1 MKKVI
6 FALGVLFVFACSK
19 TEVPSTPP
27 VVVVQEE
34 AIKFTTN
41 IDTGTYNVADTLPLI
56 VTVSSKLPSA
66 GVLYSLLVNWTD
78 SSKQIFKLDT
88 SLTVSSLSLNI
99 PGLKKSGNYSLSVT
113 VTSKS
118 TTSNSLNKSISLV
131 NNPLGRFM
139 GYKVD
144 QVALALSKQKDFGR
158 SYWRNNTYM
167 ADVVTSAFL
176 RHAVVN
182 SVVTTSTVFHGSFQ
196 AVTAG
201 DFNNDGYID
210 FFNAGGTYKASGNA
224 TSFLIWD
231 PAKKV
236 FIDTT
241 LFNDKTRNFGGNRH
255 NCVPIYLNDDNF
267 VDIIIFDNGDEG
279 ISNSPNEPIR
289 IVLSDGKGGY
299 DLKAIETNE
308 NYTTAWG
315 GFSNFLYGNK
325 KEGGDVGDLN
335 GDSIPDLVLFCNS
348 QTYIYWGI
356 KSYPFF
362 TQSNH
367 AQFFADIQN
376 FGSLSNNGFGE
387 SAPRCT
393 NNAYNGSI
401 YDVNNDGKNDI
412 ILGSTEDLN
421 NNLFP
426 VKERVLLNLGN
437 GRFNNNSVIEL
448 PSYFKPV
455 QGNPG
460 NLDFVLDDV
469 NGDGLKDII
478 TINYTGGGQGYGIYW
493 DLFIYFQNS
502 DGTFKID
509 QSSIK
514 FTLNSNRNIV
524 GNYKRFICYFDINGD
539 GQKDILL
546 TESVNWSSTVIKTA
560 FIRTGNQFIEQD
572 YFQFDPYAKS
582 ILSILLGRW
591 K

>member
-1 MKKVI
+1 
-6 FALGVLFVFACSK
+6 
-19 TEVPSTPP
+19 
-27 VVVVQEE
+27 
-34 AIKFTTN
+34 
-41 IDTGTYNVADTLPLI
+41 
-56 VTVSSKLPSA
+56 
-66 GVLYSLLVNWTD
+66 
-78 SSKQIFKLDT
+78 
-88 SLTVSSLSLNI
+88 LSI
-99 PGLKKSGNYSLSVT
+99 PGLKKSGAYSLSVT

-118 TTSNSLNKSISLV
+118 TSTNTLNKSIPVV

-144 QVALALSKQKDFGR
+144 INALSVSRQKDFGR

-176 RHAVVN
+176 RHAIIK
-182 SVVTTSTVFHGSFQ
+182 SVVTTTTVFRGSIQ

-210 FFNAGGTYKASGNA
+210 FFNAGGTYNSTGNA
-224 TSFLIWD
+224 ASFLIWD
-231 PAKKV
+231 RTKKV

-241 LFNDKTRNFGGNRH
+241 LFNDKTRNFGGNRN
-255 NCVPIYLNDDNF
+255 NCVPIYLNDDNY

-289 IVLSDGKGGY
+289 IILSDGKGGY

-335 GDSIPDLVLFCNS
+335 GDGIPDLVLFCNS

-356 KSYPFF
+356 KTFPFF
-362 TQSNH
+362 TQADH
-367 AQFFADIQN
+367 AQFFADTQN
-376 FGSLSNNGFGE
+376 FGYLSNNGFGE
-387 SAPRCT
+387 KAPRCT
-393 NNAYNGSI
+393 NNAFNGSI

-412 ILGSTEDLN
+412 ILGSSEDLN

-437 GRFNNNSVIEL
+437 GRFNNSSVIEL
-448 PSYFKPV
+448 PSYIKSV
-455 QGNPG
+455 QGRSG
-460 NLDFVLDDV
+460 NLDFVLDDI

-478 TINYTGGGQGYGIYW
+478 TINYTGGNSGYGIYW
-493 DLFIYFQNS
+493 DLFIYFQNT

-514 FTLNSNRNIV
+514 FTLNSDRNIV
-524 GNYKRFICYFDINGD
+524 GNYKRYICYFDINGD

-546 TESVNWSSTVIKTA
+546 TESVNWPSTVVKTV
-560 FIRTGNQFIEQD
+560 FIRTGNQFMEQD
-572 YFQFDPYAKS
+572 YFQFDPYATS
-582 ILSILLGRW
+582 IKTLI
-591 K
+591 KN

>member
-1 MKKVI
+1 MKRVI

-19 TEVPSTPP
+19 TEVPATPP

-41 IDTGTYNVADTLPLI
+41 LDTGTYNVADTLPLV

-66 GVLYSLLVNWTD
+66 GVLYSIMVNWTD
-78 SSKQIFKLDT
+78 SSKQIFKLDS
-88 SLTVSSLSLNI
+88 SLTVSSLRLNI
-99 PGLKKSGNYSLSVT
+99 PGLKKSGAYSLSVT

-118 TTSNSLNKSISLV
+118 TPTNTINKSISVV

-139 GYKVD
+139 GYRVD
-144 QVALALSKQKDFGR
+144 QAALAFSRQKDFGR

-167 ADVVTSAFL
+167 ADVVTSAFS

-182 SVVTTSTVFHGSFQ
+182 SVVTTSTVFHGSLQ

-210 FFNAGGTYKASGNA
+210 FFNAGGTYNSTGNA
-224 TSFLIWD
+224 ASFLIWD
-231 PAKKV
+231 PTKKV

-241 LFNDKTRNFGGNRH
+241 LFNDKTRNFGGNRN
-255 NCVPIYLNDDNF
+255 NCVPIYLNDDNY

-289 IVLSDGKGGY
+289 IILSDGKGGY

-315 GFSNFLYGNK
+315 GYSNFLYGNK

-335 GDSIPDLVLFCNS
+335 GDGIPDLVLFCNS

-356 KSYPFF
+356 KTFPFF
-362 TQSNH
+362 SQANH
-367 AQFFADIQN
+367 AQIFADTQN
-376 FGSLSNNGFGE
+376 FGYLSNNGFGE
-387 SAPRCT
+387 QAPYCSE
-393 NNAYNGSI
+393 NAYNGFI

-412 ILGSTEDLN
+412 ILGSSEDLN
-421 NNLFP
+421 NTNPFT
-426 VKERVLLNLGN
+426 KQRVLFNLG
-437 GRFNNNSVIEL
+437 GGKFNNSSAKEL
-448 PSYFKPV
+448 PLYPKSVPGIPV
-455 QGNPG
+455 NV
-460 NLDFVLDDV
+460 DFVCDDV

-546 TESVNWSSTVIKTA
+546 TESVNWSSTVVKTA
-560 FIRTGNQFIEQD
+560 FIRTGNQFVEQD
-572 YFQFDPYAKS
+572 YFQYDPYATSIKS
-582 ILSILLGRW
+582 LI
-591 K
+591 KN

>member
-1 MKKVI
+1 MIRVI
-6 FALGVLFVFACSK
+6 FALVMLFVFACSK
-19 TEVPSTPP
+19 TEVPKTPP

-41 IDTGTYNVADTLPLI
+41 LDTGTYNVTDTLPLV

-66 GVLYSLLVNWTD
+66 GVLYSIMVNWTD
-78 SSKQIFKLDT
+78 SSKQIFKLDS

-99 PGLKKSGNYSLSVT
+99 PGLKKSGAYSLSVT

-118 TTSNSLNKSISLV
+118 TPTNTINKSISVV

-144 QVALALSKQKDFGR
+144 INALAMSRQKDFGR

-167 ADVVTSAFL
+167 ADIVTSAFL
-176 RHAVVN
+176 RHAVVK
-182 SVVTTSTVFHGSFQ
+182 SVITTSSVFNGSFQ

-210 FFNAGGTYKASGNA
+210 FFNAGGTYNASGNA
-224 TSFLIWD
+224 ASFLIWD
-231 PAKKV
+231 RTKKV

-255 NCVPIYLNDDNF
+255 NCVPIYLNDDNY

-279 ISNSPNEPIR
+279 ISNSTNEPIR
-289 IVLSDGKGGY
+289 IILSDGKGGY

-315 GFSNFLYGNK
+315 GFNNFLYGNK

-335 GDSIPDLVLFCNS
+335 GDGIPDLVLFCNS

-356 KSYPFF
+356 KTFPFF
-362 TQSNH
+362 TQANH
-367 AQFFADIQN
+367 AQFFADVQN
-376 FGSLSNNGFGE
+376 FGYLSNNGFGE
-387 SAPRCT
+387 KAPRCT
-393 NNAYNGSI
+393 NNAFNGSI
-401 YDVNNDGKNDI
+401 FDVNNDGKNDI

-421 NNLFP
+421 NNIFP

-437 GRFNNNSVIEL
+437 GRFNNSSVIEL
-448 PSYFKPV
+448 PSYVKSV
-455 QGNPG
+455 QGHPG
-460 NLDFVLDDV
+460 NLDFVLDDI

-478 TINYTGGGQGYGIYW
+478 TINYTSGNSGYGIYW
-493 DLFIYFQNS
+493 DLFIYFQNT
-502 DGTFKID
+502 DGSFKID
-509 QSSIK
+509 QSSII
-514 FTLNSNRNIV
+514 FTLNSDRNIV
-524 GNYKRFICYFDINGD
+524 GNYKRYICYFDINGD

-546 TESVNWSSTVIKTA
+546 TESVNWSKTVVKTA
-560 FIRTGNQFIEQD
+560 FIRTGNQFMEQD
-572 YFQFDPYAKS
+572 YFQFDPYAASIKS
-582 ILSILLGRW
+582 LI
-591 K
+591 KN

>member
-1 MKKVI
+1 MKRVI
-6 FALGVLFVFACSK
+6 FALGILIFFACSK
-19 TEVPSTPP
+19 TEVPATPP
-27 VVVVQEE
+27 VVVVKEE
-34 AIKFTTN
+34 TIKFTTN
-41 IDTGTYNVADTLPLI
+41 LDTGTYNVADTLPLV

-66 GVLYSLLVNWTD
+66 GVLYSILVNWTD

-88 SLTVSSLSLNI
+88 SLTVSSLSLSI
-99 PGLKKSGNYSLSVT
+99 PGLKKSGAYSLSVT

-118 TTSNSLNKSISLV
+118 TSTNTLNKSIPVV

-144 QVALALSKQKDFGR
+144 INALSVSRQKDFGR

-176 RHAVVN
+176 RHAIIK
-182 SVVTTSTVFHGSFQ
+182 SVVTTTTVFRGSIQ

-210 FFNAGGTYKASGNA
+210 FFNAGGTYNSTGNA
-224 TSFLIWD
+224 ASFLIWD
-231 PAKKV
+231 RTKKV

-241 LFNDKTRNFGGNRH
+241 LFNDKTRNFGGNRN
-255 NCVPIYLNDDNF
+255 NCVPIYLNDDNY

-289 IVLSDGKGGY
+289 IILSDGKGGY

-335 GDSIPDLVLFCNS
+335 GDGIPDLVLFCNS

-356 KSYPFF
+356 KTFPFF
-362 TQSNH
+362 TQADH
-367 AQFFADIQN
+367 AQFFADTQN
-376 FGSLSNNGFGE
+376 FGYLSNNGFGE
-387 SAPRCT
+387 KAPRCT
-393 NNAYNGSI
+393 NNAFNGSI

-412 ILGSTEDLN
+412 ILGSSEDLN

-437 GRFNNNSVIEL
+437 GRFNNSSVIEL
-448 PSYFKPV
+448 PSYIKSV
-455 QGNPG
+455 QGRSG
-460 NLDFVLDDV
+460 NLDFVLDDI

-478 TINYTGGGQGYGIYW
+478 TINYTGGNSGYGIYW
-493 DLFIYFQNS
+493 DLFIYFQNT

-514 FTLNSNRNIV
+514 FTLNSDRNIV
-524 GNYKRFICYFDINGD
+524 GNYKRYICYFDINGD

-546 TESVNWSSTVIKTA
+546 TESVNWPSTVVKTV
-560 FIRTGNQFIEQD
+560 FIRTGNQFMEQD
-572 YFQFDPYAKS
+572 YFQFDPYATS
-582 ILSILLGRW
+582 IKTLI
-591 K
+591 KN

>member
-1 MKKVI
+1 MKRLI
-6 FALGVLFVFACSK
+6 FALGCLLAIACAK
-19 TEVPSTPP
+19 TDNGTNTPQRI
-27 VVVVQEE
+27 VVQEE
-34 AIKFTTN
+34 PIKFTTN
-41 IDTGTYNVADTLPLI
+41 LDTGTYNVTDTLPLAVSI
-56 VTVSSKLPSA
+56 SSKLPTSGVIYSISA
-66 GVLYSLLVNWTD
+66 TWAD
-78 SSKQIFKLDT
+78 SSKQIYKIDT
-88 SLTVSSLSLNI
+88 TLSQSSLNLNI
-99 PGLKKSGNYSLSVT
+99 PGLKKSGNYIIT
-113 VTSKS
+113 ITITSKS
-118 TTSNSLNKSISLV
+118 SGSNSSNKLITVV
-131 NNPLGRFM
+131 NNPLGRFT

-144 QVALALSKQKDFGR
+144 INALSLSRQKDFGR

-210 FFNAGGTYKASGNA
+210 FFNAGGTYNANGNA
-224 TSFLIWD
+224 AAFLIWD
-231 PAKKV
+231 PTKKV

-255 NCVPIYLNDDNF
+255 NCIPIYLNEDNY

-279 ISNSPNEPIR
+279 ISNSPNEPVR
-289 IVLSDGKGGY
+289 IILSDGKGGY

-315 GFSNFLYGNK
+315 GYSNFSYGNK

-335 GDSIPDLVLFCNS
+335 GDGIPDLVMFCNA

-356 KSYPFF
+356 KTFPFF
-362 TQSNH
+362 TQTNH
-367 AQFFADIQN
+367 AQFFADDQN
-376 FGSLSNNGFGE
+376 FGYLSNNGFGE
-387 SAPRCT
+387 KAPRCT
-393 NNAYNGSI
+393 NNAFNGSI
-401 YDVNNDGKNDI
+401 YDINNDGKNDI
-412 ILGSTEDLN
+412 ILGSSEDLTN
-421 NNLFP
+421 NIFP
-426 VKERVLLNLGN
+426 AKERVLLNLGN
-437 GRFNNNSVIEL
+437 GRFNNSSVVEL
-448 PSYFKPV
+448 PSYNKPV
-455 QGNPG
+455 QGRPG
-460 NLDFVLDDV
+460 NLDFVLDDI

-478 TINYTGGGQGYGIYW
+478 TINYTSGNSGYGIYW
-493 DLFIYFQNS
+493 DLFIYFQNT

-546 TESVNWSSTVIKTA
+546 TESVNWSGTVLKTA

-572 YFQFDPYAKS
+572 YFQFDPYATSLKS
-582 ILSILLGRW
+582 LI
-591 K
+591 KN